1 MPDLAESLQGR
12 DLGHLRIIAELWGI
26 ELNEQDIREALVHLI
41 SLLLNSTRVEE
52 IKGSLSPQVQEAL
65 SDLANH
71 AGRLPWAQFTRIYG
85 EVREM
90 GVAKRDREHPHKQP
104 VSAVEELWYHGFL
117 AKAFF
122 DTPAGPEEFAYIPDD
137 LLAQLPKAA
146 EAEPFLMGRQA
157 SAAEYANVYLANDHI
172 LDHACT
178 LLAALRL
185 GMILP
190 GPFSIDTGEILTP
203 AILSSILSISQL
215 LDGAGMPLPEPVRMF
230 LEAPR
235 GEAFVQ
241 LLKSWKQSTRF
252 NELQMLPDLSTE
264 GNWVNDPLRAREVI
278 LSYLTSIPAG
288 TWWNLGSFIA
298 GIKQRD
304 PDFQRPGGD
313 YDSWF
318 IHNRSTGAYLRGF
331 EHWEAVD
338 GRLVRYLLTGPLHWL
353 GVLDLGSPKSSRE
366 VTAFRLS
373 DWSRALLNDRIPEGI
388 PIEEEMLVVRSDARV
403 SARRLVPR
411 RVRYQLARFCE
422 WGKETPDEYQY
433 QITSVSLNHARQQG
447 LTVSQL
453 LTMVNR
459 YSKAVPPSLVKAL
472 ERWDKNGSEAR
483 LERLVILRVT
493 SPEVLQ
499 SLLKTRA
506 SRFLG
511 EPLGPTSIAIKPEAA
526 QKVLAALAELGYLGE
541 IRGGVEGS

>member
-26 ELNEQDIREALVHLI
+26 ELNEQDIREALGHLI
-41 SLLLNSTRVEE
+41 SLLLDSTRVEK

-90 GVAKRDREHPHKQP
+90 GVAKRDRERPHKQP
-104 VSAVEELWYHGFL
+104 VSAVEELWYYGFL

-122 DTPAGPEEFAYIPDD
+122 DTRAGPEEFAYIPDD
-137 LLAQLPKAA
+137 LLAQFPRAA
-146 EAEPFLMGRQA
+146 EVEPFLMGRQA

-185 GMILP
+185 GIMLP
-190 GPFSIDTGEILTP
+190 GPFSNNAGEILTP
-203 AILSSILSISQL
+203 AILSSLLSISQL
-215 LDGAGMPLPEPVRMF
+215 LDGAGMPQSEPVRMF

-241 LLKSWKQSTRF
+241 ILKSWKQSTQF
-252 NELQMLPDLSTE
+252 NELQMLPDLNTE
-264 GNWVNDPLRAREVI
+264 GNWVNDPLRTREVI
-278 LSYLTSIPAG
+278 LGYLTNIPAG
-288 TWWNLGSFIA
+288 TWWNLGSFLA
-298 GIKQRD
+298 GMKQRD

-318 IHNRSTGAYLRGF
+318 IHNRTTGEYLRGF

-338 GRLVRYLLTGPLHWL
+338 GRLVRYFLTGPLHWL
-353 GVLDLGSPKSSRE
+353 GILDLASPESSRE

-373 DWSRALLNDRIPEGI
+373 GWSRALLNDRPPEGM
-388 PIEEEMLVVRSDARV
+388 PSEEEMLVVRSDARV

-433 QITSVSLNHARQQG
+433 QITSISLNHARQQG

-453 LTMVNR
+453 LTMLNR

-493 SPEVLQ
+493 SPEVVQ
-499 SLLKTRA
+499 SLRKTRA

-511 EPLGPTSIAIKPEAA
+511 EPLGPTSIAIKPEAT

-541 IRGGVEGS
+541 IRGDVEGS

>member
-26 ELNEQDIREALVHLI
+26 ELNEQDIREALGHLI
-41 SLLLNSTRVEE
+41 SLLLDSTRVEK
-52 IKGSLSPQVQEAL
+52 IKGSLSPQGQEAL

-71 AGRLPWAQFTRIYG
+71 AGRLPWAQFTRIYA

-331 EHWEAVD
+331 EHWEVED
-338 GRLVRYLLTGPLHWL
+338 GGL
-353 GVLDLGSPKSSRE
+353 G
-366 VTAFRLS
+366 
-373 DWSRALLNDRIPEGI
+373 
-388 PIEEEMLVVRSDARV
+388 
-403 SARRLVPR
+403 
-411 RVRYQLARFCE
+411 
-422 WGKETPDEYQY
+422 
-433 QITSVSLNHARQQG
+433 
-447 LTVSQL
+447 
-453 LTMVNR
+453 
-459 YSKAVPPSLVKAL
+459 
-472 ERWDKNGSEAR
+472 
-483 LERLVILRVT
+483 
-493 SPEVLQ
+493 
-499 SLLKTRA
+499 
-506 SRFLG
+506 
-511 EPLGPTSIAIKPEAA
+511 
-526 QKVLAALAELGYLGE
+526 
-541 IRGGVEGS
+541 